1 VTDKVKPQFEMPTES
16 VAVFDAVIAFFLL
29 LVPGAVVGLIHQ
41 GYEEP
46 LDEIQ
51 VGVIGLLFGF
61 LAVFVYALIRRHAL
75 SLALRPAWALGR
87 YGLFVLVWFPFAFWV
102 YPQLMRGLDIPMPA
116 QQLLV
121 YVASS
126 PNDGFLWLAIA
137 VACIAAPLGEELFF
151 RGFLFR
157 AIEIHSHRYVALAVT
172 TVLFALI
179 HESSVMLPVFFLGL
193 FFGYLRMKTGGV
205 GSSILIHMLHNSWT
219 IMVAVLAPET
229 LDMVFDK

>member
-1 VTDKVKPQFEMPTES
+1 MTDQAKPQFEMPTES

-46 LDEIQ
+46 LDKTQ
-51 VGVIGLLFGF
+51 VGIVGLLFGF
-61 LAVFVYALIRRHAL
+61 LAVTVYALIRRHAL
-75 SLALRPAWALGR
+75 SLALRPAWAIGR
-87 YGLFVLVWFPFAFWV
+87 YGLFVLVWFPFAFWI
-102 YPQLMRGLDIPMPA
+102 YPMLMRGLDIPMPA
-116 QQLLV
+116 QELLV

-137 VACIAAPLGEELFF
+137 VACIAAPFGEELFF

-157 AIEIHSHRYVALAVT
+157 AIEIHSHRYVALAAT

-179 HESSVMLPVFFLGL
+179 HESSVMIPVFFLGL
-193 FFGYLRMKTGGV
+193 FFGYLRMKTGGL

-229 LDMVFDK
+229 LSMVFDK

>member
-1 VTDKVKPQFEMPTES
+1 MTDKAKPQFEMPTES

-46 LDEIQ
+46 LDKTQ
-51 VGVIGLLFGF
+51 VGIVGLLFGF
-61 LAVFVYALIRRHAL
+61 LAVTVYALIRRHAL
-75 SLALRPAWALGR
+75 SLALRPAWAMGR

-102 YPQLMRGLDIPMPA
+102 YPQLMRGLDVPMPV
-116 QQLLV
+116 QELLE

-137 VACIAAPLGEELFF
+137 VACIAAPFGEELFF